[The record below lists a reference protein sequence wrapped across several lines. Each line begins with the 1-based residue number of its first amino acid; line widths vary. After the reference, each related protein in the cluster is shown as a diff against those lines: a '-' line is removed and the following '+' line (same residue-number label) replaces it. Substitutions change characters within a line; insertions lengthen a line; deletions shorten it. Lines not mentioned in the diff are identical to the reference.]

1 MFDCNLNM
9 FRHQI
14 KMCMFTCPI
23 TLLLSPLSMRPNL
36 SICVDKRS
44 TVYKKWYFEV
54 AIDKQEAGTSRPV
67 HFRVGW
73 ATSAGFRTH
82 LRGGEGWGNPGVG
95 DDLYSFGFDG
105 MNLWTG

>member
-1 MFDCNLNM
+1 
-9 FRHQI
+9 
-14 KMCMFTCPI
+14 
-23 TLLLSPLSMRPNL
+23 MRPNV
-36 SICVDKRS
+36 SISVDKNS

-73 ATSAGFRTH
+73 ATTQGFRTY
-82 LRGGEGWGNPGVG
+82 LRGGEGWGNSGVG

-105 MNLWTG
+105 LNLWTGEGRLVG